1 MRIRIVLLA
10 VCLLGACDAK
20 QDAPLVATD
29 VIVYQSVPGSV
40 MRAGYLTLTN
50 NTDATI
56 TIDQV
61 TSPEFGSV
69 EMHETILEDG
79 IAKMRAMPSLSIPA
93 GESAHFERGGK
104 HLMLMQADENIETVT
119 LQFHSGTALLLSVIA
134 VQNSVSD

>member
-1 MRIRIVLLA
+1 MLIRIVLLA

-29 VIVYQSVPGSV
+29 VIVYQSVPGSM

>member
-1 MRIRIVLLA
+1 MRIRILLLA

-29 VIVYQSVPGSV
+29 VIVYQSVPGSM

-50 NTDATI
+50 NSDTTI

-104 HLMLMQADENIETVT
+104 HLMLMQAAENIETVT
-119 LQFHSGTALLLSVIA
+119 LKFHSGNSLLLSVIA
-134 VQNSVSD
+134 VQNSAGD

>member
-1 MRIRIVLLA
+1 MRTRILLLA
-10 VCLLGACDAK
+10 VSLLGACDAK

-29 VIVYQSVPGSV
+29 VIVYQSVPGSM

-50 NTDATI
+50 NSDAAI

-79 IAKMRAMPSLSIPA
+79 IARMRAMPSLSIPA

-104 HLMLMQADENIETVT
+104 HLMLMQADKKIETVT
-119 LQFHSGTALLLSVIA
+119 LQFYSGDALLLSVIA
-134 VQNSVSD
+134 VQNSASD

>member
-10 VCLLGACDAK
+10 ACLLGACDAK

-29 VIVYQSVPGSV
+29 VIVYQSVPGSI

-50 NTDATI
+50 NTEATI

-119 LQFHSGTALLLSVIA
+119 LQFHSDTALLLSVIA
-134 VQNSVSD
+134 MQNSVSD

>member
-10 VCLLGACDAK
+10 ACLLGACDAK

-29 VIVYQSVPGSV
+29 VIVYQSVPGSI

-61 TSPEFGSV
+61 TSPDFGSV

-93 GESAHFERGGK
+93 NESAHFERGGK

>member
-29 VIVYQSVPGSV
+29 VIVYQSVPGSM

>member
-1 MRIRIVLLA
+1 MRIRFVLLA
-10 VCLLGACDAK
+10 ACLLGACDAK

-29 VIVYQSVPGSV
+29 VIVYQSVPGSM

-50 NTDATI
+50 NTDTTI

-79 IAKMRAMPSLSIPA
+79 IAKMRAIPSLSISA

-104 HLMLMQADENIETVT
+104 HLMLMQANDNLATVT
-119 LQFHSGTALLLSVIA
+119 LQFHSGAALLLSVIA

>member
-1 MRIRIVLLA
+1 MRTGILLLA

-29 VIVYQSVPGSV
+29 VIVYQSVPGSM

-69 EMHETILEDG
+69 EMHETILEGG

-93 GESAHFERGGK
+93 GEAAHFERGAK
-104 HLMLMQADENIETVT
+104 HLMLMQAAENIETVT
-119 LQFHSGTALLLSVIA
+119 LQFYSGNSLLLSVVA
-134 VQNSVSD
+134 AQNSAGD

>member
-10 VCLLGACDAK
+10 ACLLGACDAK

-29 VIVYQSVPGSV
+29 VIVYQSVPGSI

-50 NTDATI
+50 NTEATI

-119 LQFHSGTALLLSVIA
+119 LQFHSGSALLLSVIA